1 MGVWTRQVVP
11 RVADR
16 ALDAP
21 ELRAVRQRVCA
32 GLAGE
37 VLELGFGSGLNVP
50 HYPPAVTRVAAVEP
64 SDVGWRLAAG
74 RVAAA
79 TVPVQRAGLE
89 GQALPFA
96 DDAFD
101 AALSTFSLCTI
112 PDAVRALREV
122 RRVLRPGARLHL
134 VEHGRAP
141 DEDVQRWQR
150 RLDPVNRLV
159 QGGCRLGRPIDALLE
174 QAGFVVEQ
182 LQRGYLPGAPRP
194 FGHLYEGTARA

>member
-50 HYPPAVTRVAAVEP
+50 HYPPAVIRVAAVEP

-79 TVPVQRAGLE
+79 TVPVQRAGVD

-182 LQRGYLPGAPRP
+182 LERGYLPGTPRP

>member
-182 LQRGYLPGAPRP
+182 LERGYLPGTPRP